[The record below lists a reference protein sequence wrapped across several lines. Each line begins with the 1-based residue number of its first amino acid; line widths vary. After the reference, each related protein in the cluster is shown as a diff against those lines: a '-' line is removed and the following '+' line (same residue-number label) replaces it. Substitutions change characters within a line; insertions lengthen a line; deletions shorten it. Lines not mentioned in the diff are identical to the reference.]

1 MGQSQPLQVGDYDLD
16 FEQYQLINDA
26 KSRKTIRIVNKNLR
40 EIRPEIFTLLKKHNI
55 KELTSICIS
64 NSKLSNLPEFLFS
77 EILNTN
83 LESLDFTSNFIEN
96 IPKEI
101 EQFVKL
107 ERLYFSGNKLKT
119 LPIRFIKTK
128 I

>member
-26 KSRKTIRIVNKNLR
+26 KTRKTIRIVNKNLR
-40 EIRPEIFTLLKKHNI
+40 EIKPEIFSMLKKHNI

-64 NSKLSNLPEFLFS
+64 NSKLSSLPEFLFS

-83 LESLDFTSNFIEN
+83 MESLDFTSNFIEN

-101 EQFVKL
+101 EQFVNL
-107 ERLYFSGNKLKT
+107 ERLYFSGNKLKN
-119 LPIRFIKTK
+119 LPMR
-128 I
+128 